1 LKKKILTIVFIALSA
16 FAGAQTTLD
25 TAVNFTVK
33 DTEGVT
39 HRLDE
44 YLSQGKMVLV
54 DFFTITCGPCITY
67 APEINAAYEDYGCN
81 HGDIV
86 FLGIN
91 WGANNQ
97 QVIDFGETYGAY
109 YPKVSGLEGN
119 GNHVVADYQV
129 ISYPTLILIEPDGL
143 ISEQYIWPPSRQ
155 HIDSVLATRGIAQM
169 PCNTGMGESRK
180 NLANSLIASV
190 YPNPATGF
198 FTIQTSSNFDGELLM
213 INMMGQTV
221 HQQAIAAVASKA
233 VVISV
238 TGLPAGYYR
247 VILKRNGMIVG
258 SDSMVICGNN

>member
-1 LKKKILTIVFIALSA
+1 MKRKILIIVLLALSL

-33 DTEGVT
+33 DVDGVT

-44 YLSQGKMVLV
+44 YLGQGKSVLV
-54 DFFTITCGPCITY
+54 EFFTITCGPCITY

-97 QVIDFGETYGAY
+97 QVIDFGETYGAN

-129 ISYPTLILIEPDGL
+129 ISYPTLILIEPGGI

-155 HIDSVLATRGIAQM
+155 HIDSVLAIHGVQQM
-169 PCNTGMGESRK
+169 PCNTGIGESQK
-180 NLANSLIASV
+180 PGVNNLITNV
-190 YPNPATGF
+190 FPNPATEK
-198 FTIQTSSNFDGELLM
+198 FTLEIASDFDGELLIIDM
-213 INMMGQTV
+213 VGRTIH
-221 HQQAIAAVASKA
+221 HQAVVAITSKPVEIAA
-233 VVISV
+233 
-238 TGLPAGYYR
+238 TGLPGGCYR
-247 VILKRNGMIVG
+247 IMFKRNGMIVG
-258 SDSMVICGNN
+258 SASIVICAGN

>member
-1 LKKKILTIVFIALSA
+1 MKKKILIIAFLALSA

-33 DTEGVT
+33 DVDGVT

-44 YLSQGKMVLV
+44 YLSQGKSVLV
-54 DFFTITCGPCITY
+54 EFFTITCGPCITY

-97 QVIDFGETYGAY
+97 QVIEFGETYGAR

-129 ISYPTLILIEPDGL
+129 ISYPTLILIEPGGL
-143 ISEQYIWPPSRQ
+143 ISEQYIWPPTHQ
-155 HIDSVLATRGIAQM
+155 HIDSVLAIHGVQQM
-169 PCNTGMGESRK
+169 PCNTMLGESRK
-180 NLANSLIASV
+180 RLADNLITNV
-190 YPNPATGF
+190 FPNPATGF
-198 FTIQTSSNFDGELLM
+198 FTIETSSNFEGELIM
-213 INMMGQTV
+213 MSVMGQTL
-221 HQQAIAAVASKA
+221 HHQAIATVAGQPLLIA
-233 VVISV
+233 A
-238 TGLPAGYYR
+238 TGLPGGFYR
-247 VILKRNGMIVG
+247 IIMKRNGMIVG
-258 SDSMVICGNN
+258 SASIVICTGN

>member
-1 LKKKILTIVFIALSA
+1 MKRKILIIALLALSA

-33 DTEGVT
+33 DVEGVT

-44 YLSQGKMVLV
+44 YLGQGKTVLV
-54 DFFTITCGPCITY
+54 EFFTITCGPCITY

-81 HGDIV
+81 HGEIV

-129 ISYPTLILIEPDGL
+129 ISYPTLILIEPGGL

-155 HIDSVLATRGIAQM
+155 HIDSVLNIHGVEQM
-169 PCNTGMGESRK
+169 PCNTGIGERRK
-180 NLANSLIASV
+180 SLADNLIANV
-190 YPNPATGF
+190 YPSPATGF
-198 FTIQTSSNFDGELLM
+198 FTIETSSNFEGDLIM
-213 INMMGQTV
+213 MNMMGRIV
-221 HQQAIAAVASKA
+221 HQQEIAAIAGQPLQIAVNS
-233 VVISV
+233 
-238 TGLPAGYYR
+238 LPGGFYR
-247 VILKRNGMIVG
+247 IIMKRNGIIVG
-258 SDSMVICGNN
+258 SVSMVISRNN